1 MTSKQIIELV
11 KNHPAGKVKIAITD
25 IDGVLRGKYI
35 STEKFLSVAED
46 SLGFC
51 DVVFGWDMS
60 DMAYDNIDYTGW
72 HTGYP
77 DAKARID
84 LSTFRQIPWE
94 NGQPFF
100 LADFVSSDN
109 KALPICPRQ
118 LLKKITAKANKMG
131 FLPMVAQ
138 EFEWFNFEETPQS
151 AADKNYTKLQQLTPG
166 MFGYSILRTTLRGD
180 FFTDLFDLISKF
192 DIPIEGLHTETGPGV
207 YEAAIRYGKVLD
219 TADRA
224 TLFKTSVK
232 EIGYLHNVLPTFMA
246 KVSESLPGCS
256 GHVHQSLWDTKEQKI
271 YFLMQKRRIT

>member
-100 LADFVSSDN
+100 LADFVTSDN

-118 LLKKITAKANKMG
+118 LLKKVTTKANKMG

-138 EFEWFNFEETPQS
+138 EFEWFNFEETPQIC
-151 AADKNYTKLQQLTPG
+151 G
-166 MFGYSILRTTLRGD
+166 R
-180 FFTDLFDLISKF
+180 
-192 DIPIEGLHTETGPGV
+192 
-207 YEAAIRYGKVLD
+207 
-219 TADRA
+219 
-224 TLFKTSVK
+224 
-232 EIGYLHNVLPTFMA
+232 
-246 KVSESLPGCS
+246 
-256 GHVHQSLWDTKEQKI
+256 
-271 YFLMQKRRIT
+271 